1 MTDILKVAAYTQ
13 AQSEQPYDTLFP
25 LSPRQ
30 IVTSVVAALSRLF
43 LHLLQNQ
50 AFSRTRTP
58 GIHFAETILE
68 FDDCITAP
76 RCPRG
81 APPRNSIRSQRQK
94 TNMGNDRYQSVSSFS
109 LEALINE
116 PNSNTTG
123 SS

>member
-81 APPRNSIRSQRQK
+81 APPPK
-94 TNMGNDRYQSVSSFS
+94 F
-109 LEALINE
+109 
-116 PNSNTTG
+116 NTLPT
-123 SS
+123 SEN